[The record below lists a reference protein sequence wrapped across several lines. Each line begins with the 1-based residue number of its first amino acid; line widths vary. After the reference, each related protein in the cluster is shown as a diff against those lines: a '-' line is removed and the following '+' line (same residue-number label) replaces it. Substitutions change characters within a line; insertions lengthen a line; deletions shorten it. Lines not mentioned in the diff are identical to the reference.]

1 MAAGIF
7 DENAKVVIAMRIRL
21 LFFASC
27 RDAVGDKEFDLEV
40 EEGISAGALREEL
53 ALRYPRLRPLKEKL
67 LMAVNAEYVDDDTA
81 LKNGDEVALIPPVS
95 GGGAG

>member
-1 MAAGIF
+1 MTM
-7 DENAKVVIAMRIRL
+7 KIRL
-21 LFFASC
+21 LLFASC
-27 RDAVGDKEFDLEV
+27 RDVMGGKELDLEV

-67 LMAVNAEYVDDDTA
+67 LVAVNAEYVDDDTA

-95 GGGAG
+95 GGSAG

>member
-1 MAAGIF
+1 MG
-7 DENAKVVIAMRIRL
+7 
-21 LFFASC
+21 
-27 RDAVGDKEFDLEV
+27 GKELDLEV

-67 LMAVNAEYVDDDTA
+67 LVAVNAEYVDDDTA